1 MIPNLT
7 AHSEGF
13 QRVWNT
19 SVKNWKL
26 TIGNLNMFLFTCWW
40 LAPPW
45 IGDTGSAKII
55 RSSEYLLTDINS
67 FAFILVSNTL
77 CWAWPYFHMWKKTY
91 VYELPVCRSSWQ
103 TRHAPFS
110 EVKTASGLCGH
121 AWNCLFYHSWIYKN
135 DFVFQITFY
144 HNHWVCVHNKHCVWE
159 SACSKGIKYQFDPL
173 SSKRTL
179 LENYWLWELV
189 FWQWL
194 ESTIILRCYSESEFL
209 MDIMVSI

>member
-55 RSSEYLLTDINS
+55 RLSEYLLTDINS

-77 CWAWPYFHMWKKTY
+77 CWAWPYFHMWRKNICIWITCVSVILTNKT
-91 VYELPVCRSSWQ
+91 
-103 TRHAPFS
+103 
-110 EVKTASGLCGH
+110 
-121 AWNCLFYHSWIYKN
+121 
-135 DFVFQITFY
+135 
-144 HNHWVCVHNKHCVWE
+144 
-159 SACSKGIKYQFDPL
+159 CS
-173 SSKRTL
+173 
-179 LENYWLWELV
+179 V
-189 FWQWL
+189 FWGKDCLRTVWPRL
-194 ESTIILRCYSESEFL
+194 ELFVLSL
-209 MDIMVSI
+209 MDL